1 MAAPMREGAPAGGAR
16 PAPHAHP
23 ANFEYDDNEWDI
35 GIGDLIIDLDADIE
49 KTDEAGGMA
58 ARAEPDAQRTA
69 LKMKIKRTKP
79 GTKSSEAKHE
89 IVKSNEMNGEPK
101 PTVPAATAPPAAA
114 KRGSGGHRRDKA
126 RDKHHHPHPPHDVN
140 GVARVPPPPNA
151 PGPPAPQ
158 PPAPMPPALAATPAP
173 PKPEQR
179 PASAPR
185 LEPKPPAPSAPAPAT
200 PAPAP
205 PPAPT
210 PPQHTPHTQHTPT
223 TPSKPEPDDSRQQDT
238 HTSQPPAKK
247 IKTDSKETAEVCVG
261 TSVGTI
267 TEPDCLGPCEPGTSV
282 TLEGIVWH
290 ETEGGVL
297 VVNVTWRG
305 KTYVGTLLD
314 CTRHDWAPPRFCD
327 SPTEE
332 LDARTPK
339 GRGAKRGRNAAP
351 TDMTNFTETRSSVH
365 SKLRNGGAKGR
376 RALPSPTPF
385 TPPRPDSKRK
395 RTSEAEERPPTPKA
409 KRPPPTPS
417 SPPPDP
423 VLLECPE
430 PNCSKKYKHAN
441 GLKYHRSHAHGAP
454 DDDDKDGS
462 SSEQEEPAA
471 EPASPA
477 RPPSEPA
484 TPATPVKS
492 PTPAKSPEAKTDK
505 SPEKSPEKPETE
517 AESPQTPR
525 FAEDFSASAET
536 PAPVERPQTPPQPP
550 ATPPDALPTLQP
562 TQFKVKPR
570 SALMAEERKSTESP
584 AEESPGKRRARRSPT
599 PGVRSPAYSDISD
612 DAAPPDAPPD
622 TDPAHR
628 PFPVYHQYYGQP
640 SYMPPSHPPTAPPP
654 SADKTK
660 DDLSKGD
667 PKSDHKDGKPDNGPQ
682 KVLPQHFYPYNY
694 VPNFPYNVEAGGPP
708 PGAPLDDK
716 SKDNDRSKT
725 TPSPLDKSK
734 QRPPDGKENPAR
746 PNDNH
751 QILKESIEM
760 KAQMGPYAFQR
771 PPHAREEELRRYD
784 YFASRYYMSL
794 DQRRKEGGNESKPPG
809 VAAGASA
816 GQGGRPP
823 PQPAHKQP
831 PKDKDDK
838 PKEEVKV
845 KQEGQKPTTETQ
857 GPPPPPTSQYYLPPY
872 MQAPHYGALP
882 FDPVYRAPLS
892 PMLVGGFGGG
902 WTVPR
907 YHAPEDLSRPPAGKL
922 ELLPGGGVPPAPHAA
937 FPYGAAPH
945 KIHELQE
952 HAKSPGAKPRPDAP
966 KEPAPA
972 GREPRSPPPM
982 RHVHTHH
989 HTHVGLGYPL
999 YPPPYPAAAV
1009 LASTQAVVNSF
1020 PTPPK

>member
-1 MAAPMREGAPAGGAR
+1 MAAPMREGAPAGGPR
-16 PAPHAHP
+16 PAPHHHP

-101 PTVPAATAPPAAA
+101 GTALAAPPAAA

-126 RDKHHHPHPPHDVN
+126 RDKHHHPHPHAPHAPHASHAPHPPHDVN

-151 PGPPAPQ
+151 PGPPV
-158 PPAPMPPALAATPAP
+158 T
-173 PKPEQR
+173 
-179 PASAPR
+179 
-185 LEPKPPAPSAPAPAT
+185 
-200 PAPAP
+200 APAP
-205 PPAPT
+205 PPSAPSAADT
-210 PPQHTPHTQHTPT
+210 RPAPAPRSDVKLNAPPPAPAPAPLPPPAPAPHTAPATP
-223 TPSKPEPDDSRQQDT
+223 KPEPDDSRQDS
-238 HTSQPPAKK
+238 HSAQPPAKK
-247 IKTDSKETAEVCVG
+247 LKMEPKETAEVCVG

-339 GRGAKRGRNAAP
+339 GRAKRGRGAAP

-409 KRPPPTPS
+409 KRPPPTPT

-441 GLKYHRSHAHGAP
+441 GLKYHRSHAHGTP
-454 DDDDKDGS
+454 DDDLDKDGS
-462 SSEQEEPAA
+462 SSEQEEPAV
-471 EPASPA
+471 EPVSPV
-477 RPPSEPA
+477 RPPSAPA

-492 PTPAKSPEAKTDK
+492 PTPAKSPEIKEK
-505 SPEKSPEKPETE
+505 SPEKSPEKPETSVDSPIQQRFPE
-517 AESPQTPR
+517 EFPETAESAPQPERTP
-525 FAEDFSASAET
+525 
-536 PAPVERPQTPPQPP
+536 TPPAS
-550 ATPPDALPTLQP
+550 ATPPPEALPTLQP

-570 SALMAEERKSTESP
+570 SALMPTEERKSTESP
-584 AEESPGKRRARRSPT
+584 PDESPGKRRARRSPT

-612 DAAPPDAPPD
+612 DAAPTEGAPDPEG
-622 TDPAHR
+622 HR

-640 SYMPPSHPPTAPPP
+640 PYLPPAHATTAPPP
-654 SADKTK
+654 TDKGK
-660 DDLSKGD
+660 DDHKGD
-667 PKSDHKDGKPDNGPQ
+667 PKADLKDVKPEGGPP

-694 VPNFPYNVEAGGPP
+694 VPNFPYNVEGGPP
-708 PGAPLDDK
+708 GPPLDDK
-716 SKDNDRSKT
+716 NKETDRSKT

-734 QRPPDGKENPAR
+734 QRLPDGKENPAR

-771 PPHAREEELRRYD
+771 PPHAREEELRRY
-784 YFASRYYMSL
+784 YMTL
-794 DQRRKEGGNESKPPG
+794 EQRRKEGERPLGGPVGPG
-809 VAAGASA
+809 VGAAGGA
-816 GQGGRPP
+816 GAAAGGGRPP
-823 PQPAHKQP
+823 PQPAHKP
-831 PKDKDDK
+831 PTTKDSKDDK
-838 PKEEVKV
+838 PKDEPKV

-907 YHAPEDLSRPPAGKL
+907 YHAPEDLSRPGAPAKL
-922 ELLPGGGVPPAPHAA
+922 DLLPPGHGAQYAYGGGH
-937 FPYGAAPH
+937 GGPH

-952 HAKSPGAKPRPDAP
+952 HAKSPQGKPAPRGDRDQPKDAP
-966 KEPAPA
+966 A
-972 GREPRSPPPM
+972 RSPPPQ

-999 YPPPYPAAAV
+999 YPPPYPGAR
-1009 LASTQAVVNSF
+1009 
-1020 PTPPK
+1020 

>member
-101 PTVPAATAPPAAA
+101 PPPPAPAAPPAAA

-151 PGPPAPQ
+151 PGPPAAQ
-158 PPAPMPPALAATPAP
+158 PPAPLSSALAAPATQT
-173 PKPEQR
+173 KNDSR
-179 PASAPR
+179 PSPAPR
-185 LEPKPPAPSAPAPAT
+185 LESKPSAPAQATPAT
-200 PAPAP
+200 PVPATPPTPAAAPLVPHAP
-205 PPAPT
+205 PPPA
-210 PPQHTPHTQHTPT
+210 
-223 TPSKPEPDDSRQQDT
+223 KPEPDDSRQQEQLS
-238 HTSQPPAKK
+238 SQPPAKK
-247 IKTDSKETAEVCVG
+247 LKTEPKETAEVCVG

-339 GRGAKRGRNAAP
+339 GRAKRGRGSAP

-462 SSEQEEPAA
+462 SSEQEEPTV

-492 PTPAKSPEAKTDK
+492 PTPAKSPESKCDKT
-505 SPEKSPEKPETE
+505 PEKSPEKPEVN
-517 AESPQTPR
+517 AESPQQTRFTEEFASTP
-525 FAEDFSASAET
+525 EPP
-536 PAPVERPQTPPQPP
+536 PAVERPPTPSVPSTPPPE
-550 ATPPDALPTLQP
+550 ALPTLQP

-570 SALMAEERKSTESP
+570 SALMPAEERKSTESP
-584 AEESPGKRRARRSPT
+584 PDASPGKRRARRSPT

-612 DAAPPDAPPD
+612 DAAPTDGAADP
-622 TDPAHR
+622 DPAHR

-640 SYMPPSHPPTAPPP
+640 PYLPPTHPPTTAPPP
-654 SADKTK
+654 VDKGK
-660 DDLSKGD
+660 EDLSKGD
-667 PKSDHKDGKPDNGPQ
+667 PKAEHKDGKPETGPQ
-682 KVLPQHFYPYNY
+682 KVLPQHFFPYNY
-694 VPNFPYNVEAGGPP
+694 VPNFPYNVEPSGAP
-708 PGAPLDDK
+708 PGAQLDDK
-716 SKDNDRSKT
+716 NKEPDRSKT

-734 QRPPDGKENPAR
+734 QPRGPDGKENPAR

-771 PPHAREEELRRYD
+771 PPHAREEELRRY
-784 YFASRYYMSL
+784 YMSL
-794 DQRRKEGGNESKPPG
+794 EQRRKEGGSESKPPG
-809 VAAGASA
+809 PNSGQGNGPPPSA
-816 GQGGRPP
+816 GGPGGPPQVASRPP
-823 PQPAHKQP
+823 QHAHKP
-831 PKDKDDK
+831 PSKDKDDK
-838 PKEEVKV
+838 PKEEIKV

-892 PMLVGGFGGG
+892 PMLVGSFGGG

-907 YHAPEDLSRPPAGKL
+907 YHAPEDLSRPGAPAKL
-922 ELLPGGGVPPAPHAA
+922 ELLPPAHAA
-937 FPYGAAPH
+937 HHAQYYAPASHAPPH

-952 HAKSPGAKPRPDAP
+952 HAKSPQGKPPRPEPP
-966 KEPAPA
+966 KEP
-972 GREPRSPPPM
+972 PRSPPPQ

>member
-1 MAAPMREGAPAGGAR
+1 MAAPMREGAPAGGTR

-89 IVKSNEMNGEPK
+89 IVKSNETNGEPK
-101 PTVPAATAPPAAA
+101 PQAPTTAVPPAAA

-151 PGPPAPQ
+151 PGPPAAPS
-158 PPAPMPPALAATPAP
+158 PASLPAGSTTTPTV

-179 PASAPR
+179 PAAAPR
-185 LEPKPPAPSAPAPAT
+185 LEAKPMAPTPSPQSAAT
-200 PAPAP
+200 APAP
-205 PPAPT
+205 PPAPA
-210 PPQHTPHTQHTPT
+210 PPAHLPHPPP
-223 TPSKPEPDDSRQQDT
+223 PSKPEPDDSRQENQNI
-238 HTSQPPAKK
+238 QPPAKK
-247 IKTDSKETAEVCVG
+247 QKTEPKETAEVCVG

-290 ETEGGVL
+290 ETEGVL

-332 LDARTPK
+332 LDSRTPK
-339 GRGAKRGRNAAP
+339 GRAKRGRGAAP

-395 RTSEAEERPPTPKA
+395 RNSEADERPPTPKA

-423 VLLECPE
+423 ILLECPE

-441 GLKYHRSHAHGAP
+441 GLKYHRSHAHGSP
-454 DDDDKDGS
+454 DEEDKDES
-462 SSEQEEPAA
+462 SSELEEPAV

-477 RPPSEPA
+477 CPPSEPA

-492 PTPAKSPEAKTDK
+492 PTPAKSPESKSEK
-505 SPEKSPEKPETE
+505 SPEKSPEKVETS
-517 AESPQTPR
+517 AESPAQTR
-525 FAEDFSASAET
+525 FPEEMAATPET
-536 PAPVERPQTPPQPP
+536 PAPPERAHTPPAPP
-550 ATPPDALPTLQP
+550 ATPPEPLPSLQT

-570 SALMAEERKSTESP
+570 SALMPSEDRKSTESP
-584 AEESPGKRRARRSPT
+584 PGESPGKRRARRSPT

-612 DAAPPDAPPD
+612 DAAPPDGAPD
-622 TDPAHR
+622 TDTTHR

-640 SYMPPSHPPTAPPP
+640 SYLPPSHPATGPPP
-654 SADKTK
+654 TGDKSK
-660 DDLSKGD
+660 EDPSKGD
-667 PKSDHKDGKPDNGPQ
+667 SKGDHKDGKTDNGPQ

-694 VPNFPYNVEAGGPP
+694 VPNFPYNVE
-708 PGAPLDDK
+708 PGTPLEDK
-716 SKDNDRSKT
+716 SKETDRSKT
-725 TPSPLDKSK
+725 TPSPLDKNK
-734 QRPPDGKENPAR
+734 PREGKDNQNR

-771 PPHAREEELRRYD
+771 PPHGREEELRRY
-784 YFASRYYMSL
+784 YMSL
-794 DQRRKEGGNESKPPG
+794 EQRRKDGGGDSKPPNQGAG
-809 VAAGASA
+809 VPP
-816 GQGGRPP
+816 RPA
-823 PQPAHKQP
+823 PQPAHKSSG
-831 PKDKDDK
+831 KDKDEK
-838 PKEEVKV
+838 PKDDVKV

-872 MQAPHYGALP
+872 MQGGYGALQ
-882 FDPVYRAPLS
+882 FEPVYRGPLS
-892 PMLVGGFGGG
+892 PMLVGGYGAG
-902 WTVPR
+902 WSVPR
-907 YHAPEDLSRPPAGKL
+907 YPAPEDLSRPAPPKL
-922 ELLPGGGVPPAPHAA
+922 DLLPPAHAPYAYPPHAGHPPHAPHASH
-937 FPYGAAPH
+937 APHTPHAQH

-952 HAKSPGAKPRPDAP
+952 HAKSPSGKPRADAP
-966 KEPAPA
+966 KEGA
-972 GREPRSPPPM
+972 RSPPPQ

>member
-101 PTVPAATAPPAAA
+101 PPTATAAPPAAA

-126 RDKHHHPHPPHDVN
+126 RDKHHHPHSPHDVN

-151 PGPPAPQ
+151 PGPPAV
-158 PPAPMPPALAATPAP
+158 PPPGALPTVAPATHAPHAPHAPHVPHSAPAQ
-173 PKPEQR
+173 PKPDPR
-179 PASAPR
+179 PAAPR
-185 LEPKPPAPSAPAPAT
+185 LDAKPTVPTAPAPIAPAPAPS

-205 PPAPT
+205 APQQST
-210 PPQHTPHTQHTPT
+210 
-223 TPSKPEPDDSRQQDT
+223 KPEPDDSRQE
-238 HTSQPPAKK
+238 HNSQPPAKK
-247 IKTDSKETAEVCVG
+247 QKTDSKETAEVCVG

-290 ETEGGVL
+290 ETEGVL

-339 GRGAKRGRNAAP
+339 GRAKRGRGAAP

-395 RTSEAEERPPTPKA
+395 RNSDAEERPPTPKT

-441 GLKYHRSHAHGAP
+441 GLKYHRSHAHGSP
-454 DDDDKDGS
+454 DEDDKDGS
-462 SSEQEEPAA
+462 SSELEEPTV

-492 PTPAKSPEAKTDK
+492 PTPTKSPEEKSDK
-505 SPEKSPEKPETE
+505 SPEKSPEKTD
-517 AESPQTPR
+517 AAVDS
-525 FAEDFSASAET
+525 
-536 PAPVERPQTPPQPP
+536 PPQPRFEEFATTPEPQPQAERPPTPPAP
-550 ATPPDALPTLQP
+550 ATPPPESLPTLQP
-562 TQFKVKPR
+562 TTQLTQFKVKPR
-570 SALMAEERKSTESP
+570 SALMPSEERKSTESP
-584 AEESPGKRRARRSPT
+584 PDESPGKRRARRSPT

-612 DAAPPDAPPD
+612 DAAPTEGAADAD
-622 TDPAHR
+622 AGHR

-640 SYMPPSHPPTAPPP
+640 PYLPPAHPASAPPP
-654 SADKTK
+654 SDKGK
-660 DDLSKGD
+660 EDLSKGD
-667 PKSDHKDGKPDNGPQ
+667 PKTDLKDGKPEGGPQ
-682 KVLPQHFYPYNY
+682 KVLPPHFYPYNY
-694 VPNFPYNVEAGGPP
+694 VPNFPYNVESGPP
-708 PGAPLDDK
+708 PGAPVDDK
-716 SKDNDRSKT
+716 SKDSDRSKT

-734 QRPPDGKENPAR
+734 QSRSAEGKDPSR
-746 PNDNH
+746 PNENH

-771 PPHAREEELRRYD
+771 PPHAREEELRRY
-784 YFASRYYMSL
+784 YMSL
-794 DQRRKEGGNESKPPG
+794 EQRRKEGGDGKQVGGLP
-809 VAAGASA
+809 GASA
-816 GQGGRPP
+816 GGGGPR
-823 PQPAHKQP
+823 PQPAHK

-872 MQAPHYGALP
+872 MQPPHYGALP

-907 YHAPEDLSRPPAGKL
+907 YHAPEDLSRPGAPAKL
-922 ELLPGGGVPPAPHAA
+922 ELLPPGHGAQYAYGPH
-937 FPYGAAPH
+937 GAHGPHSAPH

-952 HAKSPGAKPRPDAP
+952 HAKSPQGKPPRPEPP
-966 KEPAPA
+966 KEA
-972 GREPRSPPPM
+972 PRSPPPQ

>member
-1 MAAPMREGAPAGGAR
+1 ME
-16 PAPHAHP
+16 
-23 ANFEYDDNEWDI
+23 
-35 GIGDLIIDLDADIE
+35 
-49 KTDEAGGMA
+49 
-58 ARAEPDAQRTA
+58 
-69 LKMKIKRTKP
+69 
-79 GTKSSEAKHE
+79 
-89 IVKSNEMNGEPK
+89 
-101 PTVPAATAPPAAA
+101 
-114 KRGSGGHRRDKA
+114 
-126 RDKHHHPHPPHDVN
+126 
-140 GVARVPPPPNA
+140 
-151 PGPPAPQ
+151 
-158 PPAPMPPALAATPAP
+158 
-173 PKPEQR
+173 
-179 PASAPR
+179 
-185 LEPKPPAPSAPAPAT
+185 
-200 PAPAP
+200 
-205 PPAPT
+205 
-210 PPQHTPHTQHTPT
+210 
-223 TPSKPEPDDSRQQDT
+223 
-238 HTSQPPAKK
+238 
-247 IKTDSKETAEVCVG
+247 ETAEVCVG

-339 GRGAKRGRNAAP
+339 GRGAKRGRGAAP

-409 KRPPPTPS
+409 KRPPPTPT

-441 GLKYHRSHAHGAP
+441 GLKYHRSHAHGTP

-462 SSEQEEPAA
+462 SSEQEEPAT

-477 RPPSEPA
+477 RPPSAPA

-492 PTPAKSPEAKTDK
+492 PTPAKSPEVKEK
-505 SPEKSPEKPETE
+505 SPEKSPEKSETTEDSPPVARFPEELMET
-517 AESPQTPR
+517 AE
-525 FAEDFSASAET
+525 
-536 PAPVERPQTPPQPP
+536 PAPQPERPQTPPVVA
-550 ATPPDALPTLQP
+550 ATPPPEVLPPLQP

-570 SALMAEERKSTESP
+570 SALMPSEERKSTESP
-584 AEESPGKRRARRSPT
+584 PDESPGKRRARRSPT

-612 DAAPPDAPPD
+612 EGAPTEGAPEPES
-622 TDPAHR
+622 HR
-628 PFPVYHQYYGQP
+628 PFPVYHQMSQFYGQP
-640 SYMPPSHPPTAPPP
+640 PYGLPPAHPAHPAAPPP
-654 SADKTK
+654 QDKSKEDLTK
-660 DDLSKGD
+660 GESKPDL
-667 PKSDHKDGKPDNGPQ
+667 KDGKADGPP

-694 VPNFPYNVEAGGPP
+694 VPNFPYNVEAGAP
-708 PGAPLDDK
+708 PGPPLDDK
-716 SKDNDRSKT
+716 NKDSDRSKT

-734 QRPPDGKENPAR
+734 GPRPSEGKEPPR
-746 PNDNH
+746 PNDTH

-771 PPHAREEELRRYD
+771 PPMAREEELRRY
-784 YFASRYYMSL
+784 YMSVE
-794 DQRRKEGGNESKPPG
+794 QRRKEGERPPG
-809 VAAGASA
+809 APAGAP
-816 GQGGRPP
+816 GGGGRPP
-823 PQPAHKQP
+823 PPTPPHKLP
-831 PKDKDDK
+831 PKDQDK

-857 GPPPPPTSQYYLPPY
+857 GPPPPPTSQYYLPY
-872 MQAPHYGALP
+872 MQPPHYGGLP
-882 FDPVYRAPLS
+882 FEPVYRAPLS

-907 YHAPEDLSRPPAGKL
+907 YHAPEDLSRPGAPAKL
-922 ELLPGGGVPPAPHAA
+922 DLMPPGHQQYAYGSPHNVGGVGPAV
-937 FPYGAAPH
+937 GAPH

-952 HAKSPGAKPRPDAP
+952 HAKSPVGKPPPTSRADAP
-966 KEPAPA
+966 KDSS
-972 GREPRSPPPM
+972 RSPPPQ

>member
-1 MAAPMREGAPAGGAR
+1 MGTGYNGVSGEARRGRGGEKARMAAPMREGAPAGGPR

-58 ARAEPDAQRTA
+58 ARAEPDAQRSA

-101 PTVPAATAPPAAA
+101 PSPPAPAPTSA
-114 KRGSGGHRRDKA
+114 SASAPVKRGSGGHRRDK
-126 RDKHHHPHPPHDVN
+126 KHHHPHPPHDVN
-140 GVARVPPPPNA
+140 GVSRTPSTPNA
-151 PGPPAPQ
+151 PGPPV
-158 PPAPMPPALAATPAP
+158 PASPGATPTPSACPTSAVKTDARP
-173 PKPEQR
+173 PPS
-179 PASAPR
+179 PASR
-185 LEPKPPAPSAPAPAT
+185 LEAKPAPANAPVPPSVSAMSSAPSTPTT

-205 PPAPT
+205 PPAP
-210 PPQHTPHTQHTPT
+210 PPLIIKQ
-223 TPSKPEPDDSRQQDT
+223 EPDDSRQDGSP
-238 HTSQPPAKK
+238 SQPPAKK
-247 IKTDSKETAEVCVG
+247 IKTEPKETAEVCVG

-339 GRGAKRGRNAAP
+339 GRGAKRGRGNAPDLA
-351 TDMTNFTETRSSVH
+351 NFTETRSSVH

-385 TPPRPDSKRK
+385 TPPKPDPKRK
-395 RTSEAEERPPTPKA
+395 RASDAEDQPSTPKA

-423 VLLECPE
+423 ILLECPE

-441 GLKYHRSHAHGAP
+441 GLKYHRSHAHGL
-454 DDDDKDGS
+454 DEEDKDGS
-462 SSEQEEPAA
+462 SSEQEEPQT
-471 EPASPA
+471 EPASPM
-477 RPPSEPA
+477 PPSEPA
-484 TPATPVKS
+484 TPVTPVKS
-492 PTPAKSPEAKTDK
+492 PTPAKSPDAKSDK
-505 SPEKSPEKPETE
+505 SPEKSPEKPEPLP
-517 AESPQTPR
+517 ESPVQPPR
-525 FAEDFSASAET
+525 FPEGSPPAAEET
-536 PAPVERPQTPPQPP
+536 APTPPTVPS
-550 ATPPDALPTLQP
+550 TPPPDTLSTLAP

-570 SALMAEERKSTESP
+570 SALMPPEERKSTESP

-612 DAAPPDAPPD
+612 DAAPPDSGPD
-622 TDPAHR
+622 VPESDHR
-628 PFPVYHQYYGQP
+628 PPFPVYHQFYGQSP
-640 SYMPPSHPPTAPPP
+640 YMPPAHTASEPPHTKP
-654 SADKTK
+654 K
-660 DDLSKGD
+660 DDLIKND
-667 PKSDHKDGKPDNGPQ
+667 NKNELKDKPESGQQ

-694 VPNFPYNVEAGGPP
+694 VPNFPYNVEAPP
-708 PGAPLDDK
+708 QGQGVPLEDK
-716 SKDNDRSKT
+716 NKESDRSKT
-725 TPSPLDKSK
+725 TPSPLDKTGKPS
-734 QRPPDGKENPAR
+734 RPPDKDNPAR

-771 PPHAREEELRRYD
+771 PPHAREEELRRY
-784 YFASRYYMSL
+784 YMSL
-794 DQRRKEGGNESKPPG
+794 EQRRKEGGVEVPKPPCP
-809 VAAGASA
+809 AAASV
-816 GQGGRPP
+816 GGKPP
-823 PQPAHKQP
+823 PPKP
-831 PKDKDDK
+831 SPKDGDK
-838 PKEEVKV
+838 KEDTKI

-872 MQAPHYGALP
+872 MQTPHYGALP

-902 WTVPR
+902 WTPVPQ
-907 YHAPEDLSRPPAGKL
+907 YHAPEDLSRPGAPKL
-922 ELLPGGGVPPAPHAA
+922 DY
-937 FPYGAAPH
+937 FPH

-952 HAKSPGAKPRPDAP
+952 HAKSPQNKPPRAEPP
-966 KEPAPA
+966 KEPT
-972 GREPRSPPPM
+972 RSPPPQ

>member
-1 MAAPMREGAPAGGAR
+1 MVNTTCSVRDCKSSSTIDKKLKFHKFPFAAERCKAWIDACAR
-16 PAPHAHP
+16 PDLVGIQCDIPKNNYICSLH
-23 ANFEYDDNEWDI
+23 FEERMYGN
-35 GIGDLIIDLDADIE
+35 
-49 KTDEAGGMA
+49 KT
-58 ARAEPDAQRTA
+58 
-69 LKMKIKRTKP
+69 LKRIAIPTLLLP
-79 GTKSSEAKHE
+79 KHN
-89 IVKSNEMNGEPK
+89 V
-101 PTVPAATAPPAAA
+101 
-114 KRGSGGHRRDKA
+114 
-126 RDKHHHPHPPHDVN
+126 
-140 GVARVPPPPNA
+140 
-151 PGPPAPQ
+151 
-158 PPAPMPPALAATPAP
+158 
-173 PKPEQR
+173 
-179 PASAPR
+179 
-185 LEPKPPAPSAPAPAT
+185 
-200 PAPAP
+200 
-205 PPAPT
+205 
-210 PPQHTPHTQHTPT
+210 
-223 TPSKPEPDDSRQQDT
+223 
-238 HTSQPPAKK
+238 
-247 IKTDSKETAEVCVG
+247 ETAEVCVG

-339 GRGAKRGRNAAP
+339 GRAKRGRGAAP

-385 TPPRPDSKRK
+385 TPPKPDSKRK

-441 GLKYHRSHAHGAP
+441 GLKYHRSHAHGSP

-462 SSEQEEPAA
+462 SSEQEEPTP

-492 PTPAKSPEAKTDK
+492 PTPAKSPDVKSDK
-505 SPEKSPEKPETE
+505 SPEKSPEKAENVE
-517 AESPQTPR
+517 ASPQPR
-525 FAEDFSASAET
+525 FPEEFAPT
-536 PAPVERPQTPPQPP
+536 PEPAAQPERPQTPPAP
-550 ATPPDALPTLQP
+550 ATPPPEVLPQLQTLQP

-570 SALMAEERKSTESP
+570 SALMPAEERKSTESP
-584 AEESPGKRRARRSPT
+584 PAESPGKRRARRSPT

-612 DAAPPDAPPD
+612 DAAPPEGAPDAEPS
-622 TDPAHR
+622 HR

-640 SYMPPSHPPTAPPP
+640 QYLPPTHPPTAPPTN
-654 SADKTK
+654 ADKGK
-660 DDLSKGD
+660 EDIKGE
-667 PKSDHKDGKPDNGPQ
+667 PKSDLKDGKPESGPQ

-694 VPNFPYNVEAGGPP
+694 VQNFSYNVEAGAQ
-708 PGAPLDDK
+708 PGTPLEDK
-716 SKDNDRSKT
+716 NKSLSDPDRSKT

-734 QRPPDGKENPAR
+734 QPRPPDGKENPAR
-746 PNDNH
+746 PNENH

-760 KAQMGPYAFQR
+760 KAQMGSYAFQR
-771 PPHAREEELRRYD
+771 PPHTREEDLR
-784 YFASRYYMSL
+784 RYYMSL
-794 DQRRKEGGNESKPPG
+794 EQRRKDGSDVKPGGPAGGPPG
-809 VAAGASA
+809 AVANAG
-816 GQGGRPP
+816 GVGPP
-823 PQPAHKQP
+823 RAPQPAHKP
-831 PKDKDDK
+831 PLKEKDDK

-872 MQAPHYGALP
+872 MQPPHYGALP

-892 PMLVGGFGGG
+892 PMLVGGYGGG
-902 WTVPR
+902 WSVPR
-907 YHAPEDLSRPPAGKL
+907 YHAPEDLSRPGAPGKL
-922 ELLPGGGVPPAPHAA
+922 ELIPPGQYYGGHSGH
-937 FPYGAAPH
+937 GAHGAH

-952 HAKSPGAKPRPDAP
+952 HAKSPVGKGPRAEAP
-966 KEPAPA
+966 KE
-972 GREPRSPPPM
+972 GTRSPPPQ

>member
-16 PAPHAHP
+16 APHAHP

-101 PTVPAATAPPAAA
+101 PAPPAPASQPAAA

-151 PGPPAPQ
+151 PGPPASAP
-158 PPAPMPPALAATPAP
+158 PPAQLTPALPPTPPTTQAKPEPRPAP
-173 PKPEQR
+173 
-179 PASAPR
+179 APR
-185 LEPKPPAPSAPAPAT
+185 LDAKPTAPA

-205 PPAPT
+205 PPAPAPH
-210 PPQHTPHTQHTPT
+210 PPHAPP
-223 TPSKPEPDDSRQQDT
+223 PPAKPEPDDSRQDT
-238 HTSQPPAKK
+238 NSSQPPAKK
-247 IKTDSKETAEVCVG
+247 QKMEPKETAEVCVG

-290 ETEGGVL
+290 ETEGVL

-339 GRGAKRGRNAAP
+339 GRAKRGRGAAP

-409 KRPPPTPS
+409 KRPPPAPS

-441 GLKYHRSHAHGAP
+441 GLKYHRSHAHGTP
-454 DDDDKDGS
+454 DDEDKDGS
-462 SSEQEEPAA
+462 SSEQEEPTT

-492 PTPAKSPEAKTDK
+492 PTPAKSPEAKIDK
-505 SPEKSPEKPETE
+505 TPEKSPEKPETSV
-517 AESPQTPR
+517 ESPQQPR
-525 FAEDFSASAET
+525 FPEEFAGTPE
-536 PAPVERPQTPPQPP
+536 PAPAPERPVTPPAPS
-550 ATPPDALPTLQP
+550 TPPPDSLPALQP

-570 SALMAEERKSTESP
+570 SALMPAEERKSTESP
-584 AEESPGKRRARRSPT
+584 PGGSPGKRRARRSPT
-599 PGVRSPAYSDISD
+599 PGARSPAYSDISD
-612 DAAPPDAPPD
+612 DAPPVD
-622 TDPAHR
+622 TEPDPAHR

-640 SYMPPSHPPTAPPP
+640 PYLPPTHPQTAPPP
-654 SADKTK
+654 SGDKGK
-660 DDLSKGD
+660 EDLSKGD
-667 PKSDHKDGKPDNGPQ
+667 PKIDLKEGKPETGPP

-694 VPNFPYNVEAGGPP
+694 VPNFPYNVEGGPP
-708 PGAPLDDK
+708 PGAALDDK
-716 SKDNDRSKT
+716 SKEPDRSKT
-725 TPSPLDKSK
+725 TPSPLEKNK
-734 QRPPDGKENPAR
+734 QSRGPDGKENPNR

-771 PPHAREEELRRYD
+771 PPHAREEELRRY
-784 YFASRYYMSL
+784 YMTL
-794 DQRRKEGGNESKPPG
+794 EQRRKEGGPSPKPAGAPPAPGTAPPRAPHPPHPSHPHKPP
-809 VAAGASA
+809 S
-816 GQGGRPP
+816 
-823 PQPAHKQP
+823 
-831 PKDKDDK
+831 KDKDDK

-872 MQAPHYGALP
+872 MQPPHYGALP

-892 PMLVGGFGGG
+892 PMLVGGFPPG

-907 YHAPEDLSRPPAGKL
+907 YHAPEDLSRAGGGGKL
-922 ELLPGGGVPPAPHAA
+922 ELLPAHAA
-937 FPYGAAPH
+937 PYYPPGHAPH

-952 HAKSPGAKPRPDAP
+952 HAKSPQGKPPRPEPP
-966 KEPAPA
+966 KD
-972 GREPRSPPPM
+972 GSRSPPPQ

>member
-1 MAAPMREGAPAGGAR
+1 MAASMREGAPAGGAR
-16 PAPHAHP
+16 PAPHAT
-23 ANFEYDDNEWDI
+23 NFEYDDNEWDI

-101 PTVPAATAPPAAA
+101 TQGAAATPPAAA

-126 RDKHHHPHPPHDVN
+126 RDKHHHPHDVN
-140 GVARVPPPPNA
+140 GVARPVAPNA
-151 PGPPAPQ
+151 PGPPLP
-158 PPAPMPPALAATPAP
+158 PPAPAPLAPPLAA
-173 PKPEQR
+173 PEPR
-179 PASAPR
+179 PSPAPR
-185 LEPKPPAPSAPAPAT
+185 LEPQPVPPP

-205 PPAPT
+205 GPAPAQPPP
-210 PPQHTPHTQHTPT
+210 PPQPAPQTPHMPHTPHTPHAPHGPT
-223 TPSKPEPDDSRQQDT
+223 IPIKPEPDDSRQEAPS
-238 HTSQPPAKK
+238 SQPPAKK
-247 IKTDSKETAEVCVG
+247 IKTEPKDTAEVCVG

-339 GRGAKRGRNAAP
+339 GRGAKRGRGAAP

-385 TPPRPDSKRK
+385 TPPRPDNKRK
-395 RTSEAEERPPTPKA
+395 RTSEASEERPPTPKA

-441 GLKYHRSHAHGAP
+441 GLKYHRSHAHGSP

-462 SSEQEEPAA
+462 SSEQEETPP

-492 PTPAKSPEAKTDK
+492 PTPAKSPETKSEK
-505 SPEKSPEKPETE
+505 SPEKSPQKPEV
-517 AESPQTPR
+517 ESPAPR
-525 FAEDFSASAET
+525 FAEEFAPSPPAAPPAERV
-536 PAPVERPQTPPQPP
+536 PTPPPP
-550 ATPPDALPTLQP
+550 ATPPPETLPTLQP

-570 SALMAEERKSTESP
+570 SALMPTEESQRKSADSP
-584 AEESPGKRRARRSPT
+584 DESPGKRRRRSPT
-599 PGVRSPAYSDISD
+599 PGARSPAYSDISD
-612 DAAPPDAPPD
+612 DTPAPEGAPDAD
-622 TDPAHR
+622 AEHR

-640 SYMPPSHPPTAPPP
+640 PYLPPTHAPPAP
-654 SADKTK
+654 PADKGK
-660 DDLSKGD
+660 EDLGKD
-667 PKSDHKDGKPDNGPQ
+667 PKSDLKDGKPENAPQ

-694 VPNFPYNVEAGGPP
+694 VPNFPYNVEPGTP

-716 SKDNDRSKT
+716 GKESERKSA
-725 TPSPLDKSK
+725 SPLDKGK
-734 QRPPDGKENPAR
+734 GGKEAPR
-746 PNDNH
+746 PNDTH

-760 KAQMGPYAFQR
+760 KAQMGSYAFQR
-771 PPHAREEELRRYD
+771 PPHAREEDLR
-784 YFASRYYMSL
+784 RYYMSL
-794 DQRRKEGGNESKPPG
+794 EQRRKESGMDVKPPG
-809 VAAGASA
+809 AAAGA
-816 GQGGRPP
+816 GGRPP
-823 PQPAHKQP
+823 PSAKP
-831 PKDKDDK
+831 PKDTPDKKDD
-838 PKEEVKV
+838 VKV

-857 GPPPPPTSQYYLPPY
+857 GPPPPPTSQYYLPY
-872 MQAPHYGALP
+872 MQGPHYGALP

-892 PMLVGGFGGG
+892 PMLVPGFGGG

-907 YHAPEDLSRPPAGKL
+907 YHAPEDLSRPGAPNKL
-922 ELLPGGGVPPAPHAA
+922 DLMPPHQPQYAYPHAQ
-937 FPYGAAPH
+937 H

-952 HAKSPGAKPRPDAP
+952 HAKPPAAAKPRPEPP
-966 KEPAPA
+966 KEPA
-972 GREPRSPPPM
+972 RSPPPQ

>member
-101 PTVPAATAPPAAA
+101 PPTASAAAPAAA

-151 PGPPAPQ
+151 PGPPGAP
-158 PPAPMPPALAATPAP
+158 PPAPPPAAP
-173 PKPEQR
+173 PH
-179 PASAPR
+179 APH
-185 LEPKPPAPSAPAPAT
+185 AAPAPAAAK
-200 PAPAP
+200 PDARPPPPRVEPKPAAPAP
-205 PPAPT
+205 PPPAPAPSPA
-210 PPQHTPHTQHTPT
+210 PPAPAHHAPP
-223 TPSKPEPDDSRQQDT
+223 PPAKPEPDDSRQET
-238 HTSQPPAKK
+238 NGSQPPTKK
-247 IKTDSKETAEVCVG
+247 QKTEPKETAEVCVG

-339 GRGAKRGRNAAP
+339 GRAKRGRGAAP

-385 TPPRPDSKRK
+385 TPPRQDSKRK
-395 RTSEAEERPPTPKA
+395 RASDAEERPPTPKA
-409 KRPPPTPS
+409 KRPPPAPS

-441 GLKYHRSHAHGAP
+441 GLKYHRSHAHGSP
-454 DDDDKDGS
+454 DEDDKDGS
-462 SSEQEEPAA
+462 SSEQEEPTP
-471 EPASPA
+471 EPASPV

-492 PTPAKSPEAKTDK
+492 PTPAKSPDVKSDK
-505 SPEKSPEKPETE
+505 SPEKSPEKTE
-517 AESPQTPR
+517 VEASPQPR
-525 FAEDFSASAET
+525 FEEFATT
-536 PAPVERPQTPPQPP
+536 PEPPPQPERPQTPP
-550 ATPPDALPTLQP
+550 ASSTPPPESLPTLQP

-570 SALMAEERKSTESP
+570 SALMPEERKSTESP
-584 AEESPGKRRARRSPT
+584 PDESPGKRRARRSPT

-612 DAAPPDAPPD
+612 DAAPAEA
-622 TDPAHR
+622 TDPDPGHR
-628 PFPVYHQYYGQP
+628 PFPVYHQYYGQSP
-640 SYMPPSHPPTAPPP
+640 YLTPTHPPTAPPP
-654 SADKTK
+654 ADKGK
-660 DDLSKGD
+660 EDLNKGD
-667 PKSDHKDGKPDNGPQ
+667 PKTDLKDGKPESGPQ

-694 VPNFPYNVEAGGPP
+694 VPNFPYNVEPGAP
-708 PGAPLDDK
+708 PGPPLDDK
-716 SKDNDRSKT
+716 KEDRSKT

-734 QRPPDGKENPAR
+734 PRPPEGKENPAR

-760 KAQMGPYAFQR
+760 KAQMGNYGFQR
-771 PPHAREEELRRYD
+771 PPHAREEELRRY
-784 YFASRYYMSL
+784 YMSL
-794 DQRRKEGGNESKPPG
+794 EQRRKEGGGEGKAGGAPGAGGPPRPAQPPHKPP
-809 VAAGASA
+809 A
-816 GQGGRPP
+816 
-823 PQPAHKQP
+823 
-831 PKDKDDK
+831 KDKDDK

-872 MQAPHYGALP
+872 MQPPHYGALP

-907 YHAPEDLSRPPAGKL
+907 YHAPEDLSRPGAPSKL
-922 ELLPGGGVPPAPHAA
+922 DLLPGHGGQYYGPH
-937 FPYGAAPH
+937 GAHGHGQHGGHAHGPHAPH

-952 HAKSPGAKPRPDAP
+952 HAKSPQGKPRAEAP
-966 KEPAPA
+966 KEPA
-972 GREPRSPPPM
+972 RSPPPQ

-999 YPPPYPAAAV
+999 YPPPYPGAR
-1009 LASTQAVVNSF
+1009 
-1020 PTPPK
+1020 

>member
-1 MAAPMREGAPAGGAR
+1 MKNRNTSGLRKHLISFHKKESEIFLPVKPKFSGDITSFLVTAGR
-16 PAPHAHP
+16 
-23 ANFEYDDNEWDI
+23 
-35 GIGDLIIDLDADIE
+35 
-49 KTDEAGGMA
+49 
-58 ARAEPDAQRTA
+58 
-69 LKMKIKRTKP
+69 
-79 GTKSSEAKHE
+79 
-89 IVKSNEMNGEPK
+89 
-101 PTVPAATAPPAAA
+101 
-114 KRGSGGHRRDKA
+114 SG
-126 RDKHHHPHPPHDVN
+126 
-140 GVARVPPPPNA
+140 
-151 PGPPAPQ
+151 Q
-158 PPAPMPPALAATPAP
+158 
-173 PKPEQR
+173 
-179 PASAPR
+179 
-185 LEPKPPAPSAPAPAT
+185 
-200 PAPAP
+200 
-205 PPAPT
+205 
-210 PPQHTPHTQHTPT
+210 
-223 TPSKPEPDDSRQQDT
+223 
-238 HTSQPPAKK
+238 
-247 IKTDSKETAEVCVG
+247 ETAEVCVG

-339 GRGAKRGRNAAP
+339 GRAKRGRGANP

-365 SKLRNGGAKGR
+365 SKLRNGGAK
-376 RALPSPTPF
+376 
-385 TPPRPDSKRK
+385 
-395 RTSEAEERPPTPKA
+395 EAEERPPTPKA
-409 KRPPPTPS
+409 KRPPPTPT

-441 GLKYHRSHAHGAP
+441 GLKYHRSHAHGSP
-454 DDDDKDGS
+454 DDDEKDGS
-462 SSEQEEPAA
+462 SSEQEETTV

-492 PTPAKSPEAKTDK
+492 PTPTKSPEDK
-505 SPEKSPEKPETE
+505 SDKSEEKSPEKAEPV
-517 AESPQTPR
+517 ESPPQPR
-525 FAEDFSASAET
+525 FEEFAAT
-536 PAPVERPQTPPQPP
+536 PEPTPPVEPPQTPPAP
-550 ATPPDALPTLQP
+550 ATPPPEPLPLQP

-570 SALMAEERKSTESP
+570 SALMPSEERKSTESP
-584 AEESPGKRRARRSPT
+584 PDESPGKRRARRSPT

-612 DAAPPDAPPD
+612 DAAPTEGAPD

-628 PFPVYHQYYGQP
+628 PFPVFHQFYGQP
-640 SYMPPSHPPTAPPP
+640 PYLPPTHPASAPPP
-654 SADKTK
+654 PNSDKGK
-660 DDLSKGD
+660 EDLSKGD
-667 PKSDHKDGKPDNGPQ
+667 PKADLKDGKPESGPQ

-694 VPNFPYNVEAGGPP
+694 VPNFPYNVETGPP
-708 PGAPLDDK
+708 PGPPLEDK
-716 SKDNDRSKT
+716 GKDIDRSKT

-734 QRPPDGKENPAR
+734 QPRASDGKDPPR
-746 PNDNH
+746 PNDTH

-760 KAQMGPYAFQR
+760 KSQMGPYAFQR
-771 PPHAREEELRRYD
+771 PPHAREEELRRY
-784 YFASRYYMSL
+784 YMSL
-794 DQRRKEGGNESKPPG
+794 EQRRKDSGDMKSGGGGPG
-809 VAAGASA
+809 VA
-816 GQGGRPP
+816 GGGPPSRP
-823 PQPAHKQP
+823 PQPAHK

-892 PMLVGGFGGG
+892 PMLVPGFGGG

-907 YHAPEDLSRPPAGKL
+907 YHAPEDLSRPGAPSKL
-922 ELLPGGGVPPAPHAA
+922 DLLPPGHGAQYYGPPHT
-937 FPYGAAPH
+937 APH

-952 HAKSPGAKPRPDAP
+952 HAKSPQGKPPRPEPP
-966 KEPAPA
+966 KES
-972 GREPRSPPPM
+972 PRSPPPQ

>member
-1 MAAPMREGAPAGGAR
+1 MRC
-16 PAPHAHP
+16 
-23 ANFEYDDNEWDI
+23 
-35 GIGDLIIDLDADIE
+35 GI
-49 KTDEAGGMA
+49 
-58 ARAEPDAQRTA
+58 
-69 LKMKIKRTKP
+69 
-79 GTKSSEAKHE
+79 S
-89 IVKSNEMNGEPK
+89 
-101 PTVPAATAPPAAA
+101 
-114 KRGSGGHRRDKA
+114 
-126 RDKHHHPHPPHDVN
+126 DV
-140 GVARVPPPPNA
+140 
-151 PGPPAPQ
+151 
-158 PPAPMPPALAATPAP
+158 
-173 PKPEQR
+173 
-179 PASAPR
+179 
-185 LEPKPPAPSAPAPAT
+185 
-200 PAPAP
+200 
-205 PPAPT
+205 
-210 PPQHTPHTQHTPT
+210 
-223 TPSKPEPDDSRQQDT
+223 
-238 HTSQPPAKK
+238 
-247 IKTDSKETAEVCVG
+247 ETAEVCVG

-339 GRGAKRGRNAAP
+339 GRAKRGRGAAP

-441 GLKYHRSHAHGAP
+441 GLKYHRSHAHGTP

-462 SSEQEEPAA
+462 SSEQEEPTP

-477 RPPSEPA
+477 QPPSEPA

-492 PTPAKSPEAKTDK
+492 PTPAKSPDAKSEK
-505 SPEKSPEKPETE
+505 SPEKSPEKVESS
-517 AESPQTPR
+517 AESPQQPR
-525 FAEDFSASAET
+525 FAEEFVPT
-536 PAPVERPQTPPQPP
+536 PEPATPVERPPSPPVTTTPP
-550 ATPPDALPTLQP
+550 PDSLPTMQP

-570 SALMAEERKSTESP
+570 SALMPEERKSTES
-584 AEESPGKRRARRSPT
+584 AEESPGKRRRRSPT
-599 PGVRSPAYSDISD
+599 PGARSPAYSDISD
-612 DAAPPDAPPD
+612 DAAPPDNAQD
-622 TDPAHR
+622 QDPAHR
-628 PFPVYHQYYGQP
+628 PFPVYHQYYGRPPFLPPAHQQAA
-640 SYMPPSHPPTAPPP
+640 PPS
-654 SADKTK
+654 DKPK
-660 DDLSKGD
+660 DDLAKGD
-667 PKSDHKDGKPDNGPQ
+667 PKADLKDNKPDGGQ

-694 VPNFPYNVEAGGPP
+694 VPNFPYNVDGGGAP
-708 PGAPLDDK
+708 PGPLEEK
-716 SKDNDRSKT
+716 GKDPDRAKT
-725 TPSPLDKSK
+725 TPSPLDKAKS
-734 QRPPDGKENPAR
+734 RPADVKDNPAR

-760 KAQMGPYAFQR
+760 KAQMGSYAFQR
-771 PPHAREEELRRYD
+771 PPHTREDDLR
-784 YFASRYYMSL
+784 RYYMSL
-794 DQRRKEGGNESKPPG
+794 EQRRKEGGGGGGPGGGGGGGGGAGGAGAGGAAGGAAPGAPGPAAAAAPPRQPPHSLKPP
-809 VAAGASA
+809 
-816 GQGGRPP
+816 Q
-823 PQPAHKQP
+823 
-831 PKDKDDK
+831 KDKDDK
-838 PKEEVKV
+838 PKDEVKV

-872 MQAPHYGALP
+872 MQPAHYGALP
-882 FDPVYRAPLS
+882 FDPVYRPQLS

-902 WTVPR
+902 WPVPR
-907 YHAPEDLSRPPAGKL
+907 YAPEDLSRPGAPKMD
-922 ELLPGGGVPPAPHAA
+922 LPLHPHPHHAA
-937 FPYGAAPH
+937 PQYYPPGHAPH

-952 HAKSPGAKPRPDAP
+952 HAKSPQGKGPRAETP
-966 KEPAPA
+966 KEAA
-972 GREPRSPPPM
+972 RSPPPQ

>member
-1 MAAPMREGAPAGGAR
+1 MEQIRLTSKSHRETLQLGLKWKAGDTYIANESQRCLRPLTHNTCNLRGAIDRDKLRRSTLSTIWKNKEIILQAAGEGKSSKKLKNPKYEDLDHAILWFHRQRQNNR
-16 PAPHAHP
+16 PISGPLVKLKAKA
-23 ANFEYDDNEWDI
+23 ANF
-35 GIGDLIIDLDADIE
+35 
-49 KTDEAGGMA
+49 
-58 ARAEPDAQRTA
+58 AEELGFTSFKASEGWLGKFKQRHHINYG
-69 LKMKIKRTKP
+69 KI
-79 GTKSSEAKHE
+79 
-89 IVKSNEMNGEPK
+89 
-101 PTVPAATAPPAAA
+101 
-114 KRGSGGHRRDKA
+114 SGKA
-126 RDKHHHPHPPHDVN
+126 R
-140 GVARVPPPPNA
+140 
-151 PGPPAPQ
+151 
-158 PPAPMPPALAATPAP
+158 
-173 PKPEQR
+173 
-179 PASAPR
+179 S
-185 LEPKPPAPSAPAPAT
+185 
-200 PAPAP
+200 
-205 PPAPT
+205 
-210 PPQHTPHTQHTPT
+210 
-223 TPSKPEPDDSRQQDT
+223 DT
-238 HTSQPPAKK
+238 NVTYDW
-247 IKTDSKETAEVCVG
+247 INRETAEVCVG

-290 ETEGGVL
+290 ETEGVL

-339 GRGAKRGRNAAP
+339 GRAKRGRGANP

-395 RTSEAEERPPTPKA
+395 RNSEAEERPPTPKA

-441 GLKYHRSHAHGAP
+441 GLKYHRSHAHGTP
-454 DDDDKDGS
+454 DDEDKDGS
-462 SSEQEEPAA
+462 SSEQEEPTP
-471 EPASPA
+471 EPGSPA
-477 RPPSEPA
+477 RPPSDPA

-492 PTPAKSPEAKTDK
+492 PTPTKSPEEKSDK
-505 SPEKSPEKPETE
+505 SEEKSPEKAEPV
-517 AESPQTPR
+517 ESPPQPR
-525 FAEDFSASAET
+525 FEEFAAT
-536 PAPVERPQTPPQPP
+536 PEPTPPVEPPQTPPAP
-550 ATPPDALPTLQP
+550 ATPPPETLPLQP

-570 SALMAEERKSTESP
+570 SALMPSDERKSTESP
-584 AEESPGKRRARRSPT
+584 PDESPGKRRARRSPT

-612 DAAPPDAPPD
+612 DNAPTEGAPENEPQ
-622 TDPAHR
+622 HR
-628 PFPVYHQYYGQP
+628 PFPVFHQYYGQP
-640 SYMPPSHPPTAPPP
+640 PYLPPTHPANQPPP
-654 SADKTK
+654 PNSDKGK
-660 DDLSKGD
+660 EDLSKGD
-667 PKSDHKDGKPDNGPQ
+667 PKVDHKDGKPESGQQ

-694 VPNFPYNVEAGGPP
+694 VPNFPYNVETGPP
-708 PGAPLDDK
+708 PGPPLDDK
-716 SKDNDRSKT
+716 GKDMDRSKT

-734 QRPPDGKENPAR
+734 PRPDGKEPPR
-746 PNDNH
+746 PNDTH

-760 KAQMGPYAFQR
+760 KNQMGPYAFQR
-771 PPHAREEELRRYD
+771 PPHAREEELRRY
-784 YFASRYYMSL
+784 YMSL
-794 DQRRKEGGNESKPPG
+794 EQRRKEGGDSKSGPG
-809 VAAGASA
+809 SVGPGGGS
-816 GQGGRPP
+816 GPGGRP
-823 PQPAHKQP
+823 PQPAHKM
-831 PKDKDDK
+831 KDKDDK

-892 PMLVGGFGGG
+892 PMLVPGFGGG

-907 YHAPEDLSRPPAGKL
+907 YHAPEDLAN
-922 ELLPGGGVPPAPHAA
+922 LLVR
-937 FPYGAAPH
+937 
-945 KIHELQE
+945 
-952 HAKSPGAKPRPDAP
+952 SP
-966 KEPAPA
+966 
-972 GREPRSPPPM
+972 PRSPRAPPPPQ

>member
-1 MAAPMREGAPAGGAR
+1 M
-16 PAPHAHP
+16 
-23 ANFEYDDNEWDI
+23 NSQ
-35 GIGDLIIDLDADIE
+35 II
-49 KTDEAGGMA
+49 
-58 ARAEPDAQRTA
+58 
-69 LKMKIKRTKP
+69 
-79 GTKSSEAKHE
+79 
-89 IVKSNEMNGEPK
+89 
-101 PTVPAATAPPAAA
+101 
-114 KRGSGGHRRDKA
+114 
-126 RDKHHHPHPPHDVN
+126 
-140 GVARVPPPPNA
+140 
-151 PGPPAPQ
+151 
-158 PPAPMPPALAATPAP
+158 
-173 PKPEQR
+173 
-179 PASAPR
+179 
-185 LEPKPPAPSAPAPAT
+185 
-200 PAPAP
+200 
-205 PPAPT
+205 
-210 PPQHTPHTQHTPT
+210 T
-223 TPSKPEPDDSRQQDT
+223 TIFIP
-238 HTSQPPAKK
+238 
-247 IKTDSKETAEVCVG
+247 IIETAEVCVG

-339 GRGAKRGRNAAP
+339 GRAKRGRGAAP

-395 RTSEAEERPPTPKA
+395 RTSEADERPPTPKA
-409 KRPPPTPS
+409 KRPPPTPT

-441 GLKYHRSHAHGAP
+441 GLKYHRSHAHGTP
-454 DDDDKDGS
+454 GDDDKDGS
-462 SSEQEEPAA
+462 SSEQEEPAT

-477 RPPSEPA
+477 RPPSAPA

-492 PTPAKSPEAKTDK
+492 PTPAKSPEVKEK
-505 SPEKSPEKPETE
+505 SPEKSPEKTETSE
-517 AESPQTPR
+517 ESPPVVR
-525 FAEDFSASAET
+525 FPLPEEFTET
-536 PAPVERPQTPPQPP
+536 TEPAPQPERPQTPPVAA
-550 ATPPDALPTLQP
+550 ATPPPEALPTLQP
-562 TQFKVKPR
+562 TQFKVNVKPR
-570 SALMAEERKSTESP
+570 SALMPSEERKSTESP
-584 AEESPGKRRARRSPT
+584 PDESPGKRRARRSPT

-612 DAAPPDAPPD
+612 EGTPTEGAPEPES
-622 TDPAHR
+622 HR
-628 PFPVYHQYYGQP
+628 PFPVYHQMSQFYGQP
-640 SYMPPSHPPTAPPP
+640 PYGLPPSHPAAPPP
-654 SADKTK
+654 QEKTK
-660 DDLSKGD
+660 EDLTKGD
-667 PKSDHKDGKPDNGPQ
+667 SKADLKDGKPEGPP

-694 VPNFPYNVEAGGPP
+694 VPNFPYNVETGAPPGPP
-708 PGAPLDDK
+708 LEDK
-716 SKDNDRSKT
+716 NKDSDRSKT

-734 QRPPDGKENPAR
+734 GPRPPEGKEPPR

-771 PPHAREEELRRYD
+771 PPIAREEELRRY
-784 YFASRYYMSL
+784 YMS
-794 DQRRKEGGNESKPPG
+794 
-809 VAAGASA
+809 
-816 GQGGRPP
+816 
-823 PQPAHKQP
+823 
-831 PKDKDDK
+831 
-838 PKEEVKV
+838 V

-857 GPPPPPTSQYYLPPY
+857 GPPPPPTSQYYLPYMQPPHYGGLPFELVYRAPLSQVKQEGQKPTTETQGPPPPPTSQYYLPY
-872 MQAPHYGALP
+872 MQPPHYGGLP
-882 FDPVYRAPLS
+882 FEPVYRAPLSVSCTYVATVGWGLCLPSETQGPPPPPTSQYYLPYMQPPHYGGLPFEPVYRAPLS
-892 PMLVGGFGGG
+892 PMLVGGFPGG

-907 YHAPEDLSRPPAGKL
+907 YHAPEDLSRPGAPAKL
-922 ELLPGGGVPPAPHAA
+922 DLMPPGHQQYAYGSPHNVGGPV
-937 FPYGAAPH
+937 GSVGAPH

-952 HAKSPGAKPRPDAP
+952 HAKSPAGKPPPTSRAEGTKDSA
-966 KEPAPA
+966 
-972 GREPRSPPPM
+972 RSPPPQ

>member
-23 ANFEYDDNEWDI
+23 NFEYDDNEWDI

-101 PTVPAATAPPAAA
+101 TTAATPPAA

-151 PGPPAPQ
+151 PGPPAP
-158 PPAPMPPALAATPAP
+158 PPAPAPAAPHPHAPHAPHPPHAPHAPA
-173 PKPEQR
+173 PKPEPR
-179 PASAPR
+179 PAAPR
-185 LEPKPPAPSAPAPAT
+185 VEPKPPAPTPPPAAPA

-205 PPAPT
+205 PPPPAPA
-210 PPQHTPHTQHTPT
+210 PPASPA
-223 TPSKPEPDDSRQQDT
+223 KPEPDDSRQEA
-238 HTSQPPAKK
+238 HNAQPPAKK
-247 IKTDSKETAEVCVG
+247 QKTETKETAEVCVG

-339 GRGAKRGRNAAP
+339 GRGAKRGRGANP

-395 RTSEAEERPPTPKA
+395 RNSEAEERPPTPKA

-441 GLKYHRSHAHGAP
+441 GLKYHRSHAHGTP
-454 DDDDKDGS
+454 DDEDKDGS
-462 SSEQEEPAA
+462 SSEQEETTV

-492 PTPAKSPEAKTDK
+492 PTPKSPEEKSDK
-505 SPEKSPEKPETE
+505 SPEKSPEKPEPV
-517 AESPQTPR
+517 ESPPQPR
-525 FAEDFSASAET
+525 FEEFATT
-536 PAPVERPQTPPQPP
+536 PEPPPVVERQQTPPPP
-550 ATPPDALPTLQP
+550 ATPPPEALPTLQP

-570 SALMAEERKSTESP
+570 SALMPSEERKSTESP
-584 AEESPGKRRARRSPT
+584 PDESPGKRRARRSPT

-612 DAAPPDAPPD
+612 DTAPAEGPPDA
-622 TDPAHR
+622 DPAHR

-640 SYMPPSHPPTAPPP
+640 PYLPPTHPPTAPPP
-654 SADKTK
+654 ASDKVK
-660 DDLSKGD
+660 EDLSKGD
-667 PKSDHKDGKPDNGPQ
+667 PKADLKDGKQDGGPQ

-694 VPNFPYNVEAGGPP
+694 VPNFPYNVETGPP
-708 PGAPLDDK
+708 PGPPLDDK
-716 SKDNDRSKT
+716 AKDMDRSKT
-725 TPSPLDKSK
+725 TPSPLDKK
-734 QRPPDGKENPAR
+734 QPRTDGKENPSR

-760 KAQMGPYAFQR
+760 KAQMGPYAYQR
-771 PPHAREEELRRYD
+771 PPHAREEELRRY
-784 YFASRYYMSL
+784 YMSL
-794 DQRRKEGGNESKPPG
+794 EQRRKEGGEGKPGGAGGGGAGSGPG
-809 VAAGASA
+809 GA
-816 GQGGRPP
+816 PP
-823 PQPAHKQP
+823 RAQPAHK

-872 MQAPHYGALP
+872 MQGPHYGALP

-902 WTVPR
+902 WSVPR
-907 YHAPEDLSRPPAGKL
+907 YHAPEDLSRPGAPAKL
-922 ELLPGGGVPPAPHAA
+922 ELLPGHAPYAYPH
-937 FPYGAAPH
+937 APH

-952 HAKSPGAKPRPDAP
+952 HAKSPQGKPPRAEPP
-966 KEPAPA
+966 KEP
-972 GREPRSPPPM
+972 PRSPPPQ